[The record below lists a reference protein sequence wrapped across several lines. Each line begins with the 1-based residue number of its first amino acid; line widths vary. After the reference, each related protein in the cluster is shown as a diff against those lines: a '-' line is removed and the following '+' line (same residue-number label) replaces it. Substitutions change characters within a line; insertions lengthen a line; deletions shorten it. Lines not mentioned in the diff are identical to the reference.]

1 MGSVNFKQMKNFRSW
16 NLLFGWGTFLVAMIV
31 YMATIEPT
39 ASLWDCGEYIATAFK
54 LQVGHPPGA
63 PFWQIIAR
71 VASLFAGSDVTQAAK
86 MVNGLSGLVSAL
98 TIMFLYWT
106 ISHLARKLV
115 SNGSEMTPS
124 QSIGVI
130 AAGLVGSL
138 AYMFSDTFWFSAVEG
153 EVYATS
159 SLFTAMVFWAILK
172 WENVANEKGGD
183 RWIVLI
189 AYLMGLSIGVHLL
202 NLLAI
207 PAIVFVYYFR
217 KTEKVDSKGFI
228 LALIISVVLVAV
240 IMYGII
246 LGVFKVSAQIELAFV
261 NTLGL
266 PYNSGVLFH
275 LFLLVGLLIAGVYLT
290 QWRHERITVTI
301 IASLALVLSG
311 APFMTES
318 VFLSL
323 LFIGGI
329 VWLVYYLAEKKR
341 IMLNMLLLV
350 TTMILLGYSSY
361 ALVVIRSYANPPID
375 ENNPENVFALVK
387 YIAREQYGDRPLGK
401 GQYYNAPILETKET
415 KPIYIPKDDK
425 YVISNRS
432 LEYIYDSRFETIFP
446 RMWSAQQDHQEVYK
460 QWGEVTGR
468 PITVGTGEN
477 RRVIRVPTFSEN
489 LRFMF
494 TYQLGFMYWRYFM
507 WNFAGRQNDI
517 QGAGGP
523 LKGNWLTGISFIDN
537 ARLGPQKDL
546 PEYLANNRARNKYY
560 LLPLLLGIAGLLF
573 HVNRKPRDFWVVLL
587 LFVMTGIAIVIYL
600 NQYPNQPR
608 ERDYAYAG
616 SFYAFSIWLGLGV
629 LAIIDAVKKFMPQ
642 KFAAIGIGALCLV
655 VPGIMGMENWDDHDR
670 SGRYTARDIAYNYLN
685 SCEPNAILCTNGDND
700 TFPLW
705 YIQDVEGVRT
715 DVRVVNMMLFNTE
728 WYIDQMKRKAYESE
742 PLPLTLPEE
751 KYRDGTN
758 NQIYIADRIEEAQ
771 DLKLVMD
778 FVRDEN
784 PATKLRL
791 ADGRQ
796 IDYIPARNLK
806 IPFDTSKYVEE
817 TPLILSGEME
827 PEPHIDINLTGNF
840 IMKSQ
845 MMMLDLLA
853 HNEWKRPVY
862 YVAGGHEDALGL
874 EPYFYQEGFA
884 HRVVPVKTDEQ
895 SRFLDYGGVNL
906 EAMYESYMEK
916 FRWGNMDDPDVYL
929 DYYTRRTL
937 NVIRVRN
944 NFARLALGLIEN
956 GRVDSAV
963 AVVDRCFELLPPEK
977 LRYDIYSTR
986 LVEAYYRAGQV
997 EKANEVA
1004 TEIMNQVDKELHYYF
1019 SLRGAKG
1026 KSTEMD
1032 KRQSLQILQEL
1043 VNLAR
1048 SHDQVELRALL
1059 DPMFTQYY
1067 QQFLGEFAPAG

>member
-1 MGSVNFKQMKNFRSW
+1 
-16 NLLFGWGTFLVAMIV
+16 MIV
-31 YMATIEPT
+31 YMATLEPT

-86 MVNGLSGLVSAL
+86 MINGLSGLVSAL

-115 SNGSEMTPS
+115 SGGAKMTLPQTIS
-124 QSIGVI
+124 VI

-172 WENVANEKGGD
+172 WENVADEKGAN

-217 KTEKVDSKGFI
+217 KNENVDTKGFL
-228 LALIISVVLVAV
+228 LALVISVVLVAV

-246 LGVFKVSAQIELAFV
+246 LGVFKVSAQVELAFV

-266 PYNSGVLFH
+266 PYNTGVLFH
-275 LFLLVGLLIAGVYLT
+275 LFLLVGLLVAGVYLT
-290 QWRHERITVTI
+290 QWHHDKIKVTI

-311 APFMTES
+311 APFMTDS

-329 VWLVYYLAEKKR
+329 VWLVYYLAEKR
-341 IMLNMLLLV
+341 RVMLNMMLMV

-415 KPIYIPKDDK
+415 KPIYIPKDGK
-425 YVISNRS
+425 YIISNRS
-432 LEYIYDSRFETIFP
+432 LEYEYDERFETIFP
-446 RMWSAQQDHQEVYK
+446 RMWSAQPDHQEVYK
-460 QWGEVTGR
+460 QWGRVRGR
-468 PITVGTGEN
+468 PITVGSGEN
-477 RRVIRVPTFSEN
+477 RRVVRVPTFSEN

-507 WNFAGRQNDI
+507 WNFAGRQNDV
-517 QGAGGP
+517 QATGDP
-523 LKGNWLTGISFIDN
+523 LKGNWLSGISFIDN
-537 ARLGPQKDL
+537 ARLGPQEDL
-546 PEYLANNRARNKYY
+546 PDYLSNNRARNKYY

-573 HVNRKPRDFWVVLL
+573 QANRKPKDFWVVLL

-629 LAIIDAVKKFMPQ
+629 LALIDAVRKFIPE
-642 KFAAIGIGALCLV
+642 KPAIIGIGVLCLA
-655 VPGIMGMENWDDHDR
+655 VPVIMGVENWDDHDR

-685 SCEPNAILCTNGDND
+685 SCEPNAILATNGDND

-742 PLPLTLPEE
+742 PLPLTMPEE

-758 NQIYIADRIEEAQ
+758 NQVYIADRIEGPQ
-771 DLKLVMD
+771 NIKLVMD

-796 IDYIPARNLK
+796 IDYLPTRNLR

-817 TPLILSGEME
+817 TPLIFSDRIV
-827 PEPHIDINLTGNF
+827 PEPFVEINLSGNF

-853 HNEWKRPVY
+853 HNEWRRPIY

-884 HRVVPVKTDEQ
+884 HRVVPVKTEDQ
-895 SRFLDYGGVNL
+895 SRFLDYGGLNL

-916 FRWGNMDDPDVYL
+916 FRWGNMNDPDVYL

-937 NVIRVRN
+937 RVIRVRN
-944 NFARLALGLIEN
+944 NFARLALGLVEQGKI
-956 GRVDSAV
+956 DSAV
-963 AVVDRCFELLPPEK
+963 AVVDRCFELIPQEK
-977 LRYDIYSTR
+977 MRYDIYSTR
-986 LVEAYYRAGQV
+986 LVDAYYRAGQV
-997 EKANEVA
+997 EKANQVA
-1004 TEIMNQVDKELHYYF
+1004 TDIMNQVDQELSYYF
-1019 SLRGAKG
+1019 SLKGSKG
-1026 KSTEMD
+1026 KSIEMD
-1032 KRQSLQILQEL
+1032 KRQSLQVLQEL
-1043 VNLAR
+1043 LNLAR
-1048 SHDQVELRALL
+1048 NNDQTELSALL